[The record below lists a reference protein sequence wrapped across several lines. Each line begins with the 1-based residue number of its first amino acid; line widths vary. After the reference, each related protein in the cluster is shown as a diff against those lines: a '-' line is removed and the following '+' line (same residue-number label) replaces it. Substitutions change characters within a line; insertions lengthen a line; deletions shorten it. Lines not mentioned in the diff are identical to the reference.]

1 MNREDKNHEID
12 KLSREF
18 QKAKNLF
25 VAGFQGLT
33 VAQDSELRRS
43 VRATGSKYKVVKNTL
58 AKKASKDTSVEP
70 LKDKFVGTS
79 AVIYNETDPVAL
91 AKALT
96 AYAKNN
102 PLFVFKAGIV
112 EGRVVNLSDLD
123 QIASLPSKE
132 ELISKLMFL
141 LNAPAQRIAAAI
153 SAVPR
158 NLAVVLS
165 QAGEQKKFPESTEI
179 IG

>member
-1 MNREDKNHEID
+1 MNREDKNQEINN
-12 KLSREF
+12 LSKKF

-43 VRATGSKYKVVKNTL
+43 IRATGSKYKVVKNTL

-79 AVIYNETDPVAL
+79 AVIYNETDPVSL

-141 LNAPAQRIAAAI
+141 LNAQAQRLATAI

-158 NLAVVLS
+158 NLAVVLRE
-165 QAGEQKKFPESTEI
+165 AGDQKKFSE
-179 IG
+179 

>member
-12 KLSREF
+12 KLSKEF

-141 LNAPAQRIAAAI
+141 LNAQAQRIAAAI

-165 QAGEQKKFPESTEI
+165 QAGEQKKFPE
-179 IG
+179 

>member
-1 MNREDKNHEID
+1 MNRDEKEQEIQ
-12 KLSREF
+12 KLNEEF
-18 QKAKNLF
+18 KKAKTLF

-43 VRATGSKYKVVKNTL
+43 VRASGSKYKVVKNTL
-58 AKKASKDTSVEP
+58 AQRAAEQTSIEP

-79 AVIYNETDPVAL
+79 AVIYNQSEPVAL

-141 LNAPAQRIAAAI
+141 LNAQAQRLATSI
-153 SAVPR
+153 SAVSR
-158 NLAVVLS
+158 NLAVVLN
-165 QAGEQKKFPESTEI
+165 QAGEQKKFPE
-179 IG
+179 